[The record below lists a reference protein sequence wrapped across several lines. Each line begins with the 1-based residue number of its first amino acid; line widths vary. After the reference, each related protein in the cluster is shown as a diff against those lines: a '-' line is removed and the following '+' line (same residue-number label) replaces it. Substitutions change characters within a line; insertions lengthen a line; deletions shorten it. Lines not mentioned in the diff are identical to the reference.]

1 MKTEILQN
9 KNGLSFLLFLFCL
22 AFFSLLSPSIINAAT
37 SAESTPF
44 FFSSYAQKAGEILN
58 NSTIILDS
66 VSVNNMDALL
76 TSDNATAVTKD
87 DAIRIAGVATP
98 GIRIVATYAD
108 KSLSATADYGGNWFV
123 LFSITNMADGKYP
136 VNVRLE
142 NSTEEITLVTL
153 IVGEGNPLLQ
163 PPTGKN
169 NAEDLSITDINKYR
183 YIILP
188 LIFLLSITAGW
199 FLGRY
204 YEKHDGFKVF
214 KKIRHK

>member
-1 MKTEILQN
+1 MMLTILQRR
-9 KNGLSFLLFLFCL
+9 KGAILLLALFCL
-22 AFFSLLSPSIINAAT
+22 TFFSLINPNIINAAT
-37 SAESTPF
+37 SVENPPI
-44 FFSSYAQKAGEILN
+44 FFSSYAQTAGEILN

-98 GIRIVATYAD
+98 GNRIVVTYAD
-108 KSLSATADYGGNWFV
+108 KSISATADYGGNWFV
-123 LFSITNMADGKYP
+123 LFSITNMAEGKYP

-142 NSTEEITLVTL
+142 NSTEETTLVTL

-163 PPTGKN
+163 PSTGKN
-169 NAEDLSITDINKYR
+169 NVEDLSFADINKYS
-183 YIILP
+183 YILLP

-204 YEKHDGFKVF
+204 YEKHDGFRVF
-214 KKIRHK
+214 KKLRRK

>member
-1 MKTEILQN
+1 MITILQH
-9 KNGLSFLLFLFCL
+9 KKGLTLVLSLFCL
-22 AFFSLLSPSIINAAT
+22 TFFSLLSPGIINAAT
-37 SAESTPF
+37 SAENTPF

-66 VSVNNMDALL
+66 VSVNNIDALL

-98 GIRIVATYAD
+98 GDLIVVTYAD

-123 LFSITNMADGKYP
+123 LFSITNMAEGKYP

-142 NSTEEITLVTL
+142 NSTEEIPLVTL

-163 PPTGKN
+163 PSTEKN
-169 NAEDLSITDINKYR
+169 NAEDLSITNINKYI
-183 YIILP
+183 YILLPIIL
-188 LIFLLSITAGW
+188 LLSITAGW

-214 KKIRHK
+214 KKLRHK